1 MHINK
6 KLYSAEELFESLCH
20 YSTIVFGQEL
30 REIKESLELVL
41 EELRQDSTDMEDRI
55 VEIIQIETQIKYINK
70 NIHEIEEALKKHKMK
85 IFQKE
90 YYNNRAIIL
99 CLN

>member
-6 KLYSAEELFESLCH
+6 KLYSAEELFESLSH
-20 YSTIVFGQEL
+20 YSTIMFGQEL

-41 EELRQDSTDMEDRI
+41 EELRQDSTEIEDRI

-70 NIHEIEEALKKHKMK
+70 NMNEIEEALKMHKMK

-90 YYNNRAIIL
+90 YYNNRAMIF

>member
-1 MHINK
+1 
-6 KLYSAEELFESLCH
+6 
-20 YSTIVFGQEL
+20 
-30 REIKESLELVL
+30 
-41 EELRQDSTDMEDRI
+41 MENRI

-70 NIHEIEEALKKHKMK
+70 NINEIEEALKMHKVK

-90 YYNNRAIIL
+90 YYNNRAMII